1 LSPPPHPLQFAVSS
15 LTCTFSTRFEDGSR
29 SPYTLSHLS
38 VDGRFLLTYGPQRG
52 LQLLD
57 LHLRAVVLTVP
68 AVDTGALEAVFC
80 GAQAPADAAAAGG
93 VGHCSKLIRRRL
105 FTASPF
111 HAGVVPFQIVTR
123 SIGGRVSLWRW

>member
-1 LSPPPHPLQFAVSS
+1 LRVFLCAYRPLPRRCGTQVSGSRAARSLPSNSRLSPPPHLLPFAMSS

-57 LHLRAVVLTVP
+57 LHLRAVVLTIP
-68 AVDTGALEAVFC
+68 AADTGALEAVFC
-80 GAQAPADAAAAGG
+80 GAQAPTDAAAGG
-93 VGHCSKLIRRRL
+93 PG
-105 FTASPF
+105 TA
-111 HAGVVPFQIVTR
+111 AN
-123 SIGGRVSLWRW
+123 